1 MTTYKV
7 TSEGDWEGH
16 SPGAIVTDPDLSEET
31 LAVVVK
37 LGLLTPTTKQTEKE
51 E

>member
-7 TSEGDWEGH
+7 TSDGDWEGH
-16 SPGAIVTDPDLSEET
+16 KPGSIVTDPKLSEET

-37 LGLLTPTTKQTEKE
+37 LGLLTPTDKQTEKE
-51 E
+51 